1 MKISPWLL
9 PHGIAMDSKWDNEI
23 LYTES
28 SESYKLLYWRQ
39 SYLLLLFS
47 HFVVSD
53 SLAIPWAI
61 AWASQVALVV
71 ICLPMHE
78 MQEMWVWSLG
88 REDSLEKGTATH
100 SSILAWRISW
110 TEDPGGLQSIGLHR
124 VSYDWNDLACTHAH
138 TDYSLPGSSVHGTS
152 QERIL
157 EWVAISFSRG
167 SSQTQGLNPHLLRW
181 QAHSLP
187 LSHQGS
193 PELSRPLQRQLAFN
207 YLKEC

>member
-9 PHGIAMDSKWDNEI
+9 PHGIAMESKWDNEI

-110 TEDPGGLQSIGLHR
+110 TEDPGGHMPPKSVCTLREIHVLVVKASFHIISYKVKMIWHRPQSILNEF
-124 VSYDWNDLACTHAH
+124 Y
-138 TDYSLPGSSVHGTS
+138 
-152 QERIL
+152 Q
-157 EWVAISFSRG
+157 ISISKLC
-167 SSQTQGLNPHLLRW
+167 STIYQLYEIICRW
-181 QAHSLP
+181 
-187 LSHQGS
+187 
-193 PELSRPLQRQLAFN
+193 
-207 YLKEC
+207 